1 MRTQSIRLALA
12 IVLLCPFA
20 PAQWMKTNGP
30 YGGNVLCFAVSGT
43 NIFAGTGWNGIYL
56 STNNGTSWTSVNSG
70 LPQYT
75 GVNALLVSGTNL
87 FAGTDSG
94 LFVSTDNGTGWTMD
108 SASLSH
114 IPVTA
119 LAMSGTNLFAGTLQ
133 GVFVSTDNGISWIQS
148 YNTPSSNVT
157 RFAVTA
163 SSVFVTDSGFVFRST
178 NGGSS
183 WTSVSKGLP
192 QYVRSVSGLYAAFS
206 QVYVVVSYEYC
217 DGCSGTAVCRSTD
230 NGENW
235 TTCGIPIY
243 DILLQHYANLLAAT
257 SNGVLLSTDQ
267 GTSWAVVSNG
277 LPQSSIVNAL
287 AVSGTNIFAAI
298 PVSGVF
304 LSTNNGT
311 SWAAVNNGLTTTIG
325 VGALAFSG
333 TNLFAGT
340 DGGGVHLSTDNGRSW
355 TAKTGL
361 TNIFVTALAVSGT
374 NLFAATGGGIFLST
388 DNGSNWTAVNTGLP
402 QYIGVDAL
410 AVCLNGAGGTNVFA
424 ATTSGVFL
432 STNNG
437 ASWTRVD
444 NGGTLTYV
452 RVNAFAVS
460 GTNLFAGT
468 SGGIFLST
476 DNGSNWTAVNTGLPQ
491 YTGVDAL
498 VVCLNGAG
506 GTNVFAATTSGVFLS
521 TNNGA
526 SWTAVNTGLTNTDV
540 WSLAMNGPNLLAGT
554 SIGVFLSTNNGT
566 SWTAY
571 NTGLPQAISVFTFA
585 FSSTDVFAATGYGVW
600 RRPLSE
606 FVSVQSALSVL
617 PNQFDLAQN
626 YPNPF
631 NPNTTIKFQLPHS
644 SWVSLKVY
652 NTLGQ
657 EVAPLVGQHKDAGY
671 YQVQWDASKVPS
683 GIYFY
688 RLQTGNFV
696 ETKKMVLLK

>member
-243 DILLQHYANLLAAT
+243 DILLQHDANLLAAT

-374 NLFAATGGGIFLST
+374 NLFAGTDGGVF
-388 DNGSNWTAVNTGLP
+388 TALESALP
-402 QYIGVDAL
+402 VEFSSMSVEIMA
-410 AVCLNGAGGTNVFA
+410 
-424 ATTSGVFL
+424 SGVNLKWRTETEISNYAFEIERRTVADL
-432 STNNG
+432 SVPWKSIG
-437 ASWTRVD
+437 FIR
-444 NGGTLTYV
+444 G
-452 RVNAFAVS
+452 S
-460 GTNLFAGT
+460 GTSSSPHEYSFVDHDLSPGRYAYRIKQINNDGTFTYHGNLE
-468 SGGIFLST
+468 IEI
-476 DNGSNWTAVNTGLPQ
+476 
-491 YTGVDAL
+491 
-498 VVCLNGAG
+498 
-506 GTNVFAATTSGVFLS
+506 
-521 TNNGA
+521 
-526 SWTAVNTGLTNTDV
+526 
-540 WSLAMNGPNLLAGT
+540 LAP
-554 SIGVFLSTNNGT
+554 S
-566 SWTAY
+566 
-571 NTGLPQAISVFTFA
+571 TFA
-585 FSSTDVFAATGYGVW
+585 
-600 RRPLSE
+600 LK
-606 FVSVQSALSVL
+606 
-617 PNQFDLAQN
+617 QN

-631 NPNTTIKFQLPHS
+631 NPATTICFSLPS
-644 SWVSLKVY
+644 RSFVSLKVFDA
-652 NTLGQ
+652 LGR
-657 EVAPLVGQHKDAGY
+657 EVSILLADELPAGTY
-671 YQVQWDASKVPS
+671 TQQWNAAKMSS

-688 RLQTGNFV
+688 RLQAGSFT
-696 ETKKMVLLK
+696 ETKKLVLLR